1 MLERFFII
9 EETSS
14 FYKDYHKQEEYR
26 AKVSVIIESV
36 FERFGI
42 FDQTSFG
49 FTATCLL
56 VAVYPG
62 FEDAFEDQ
70 LLKTPTYE
78 NDRRFREFKKSSKIF
93 KAYKTQLKKE
103 GLLDKYVSPV
113 LPSEYLTESIG
124 VSGYRQFKYD
134 GVLYCSILASKT
146 DYRIP
151 EDWKEVKG
159 SEFYEILERMNS

>member
-14 FYKDYHKQEEYR
+14 LYKDYHKQEEYE

-42 FDQTSFG
+42 FDQTGFG

-70 LLKTPTYE
+70 LLKTPTYR
-78 NDRRFREFKKSSKIF
+78 DGRRFREFKKSSKIF

-113 LPSEYLTESIG
+113 RPTEYLTDCIG
-124 VSGYRQFKYD
+124 GHSCRLFKRD
-134 GVLYCSILASKT
+134 EVLYCSILASKT
-146 DYRIP
+146 DYKLP

-159 SEFYEILERMNS
+159 SEFHKILEGVDS

>member
-14 FYKDYHKQEEYR
+14 LYKDYHKQEEYK

-49 FTATCLL
+49 FTATCLS
-56 VAVYPG
+56 VAAYPG

-70 LLKTPTYE
+70 LLKTPTYV

-103 GLLDKYVSPV
+103 GLLDKYVSPTH
-113 LPSEYLTESIG
+113 PSEYLTESIG